1 MKRVLLSAAFVVLA
15 VSAAY
20 VQPRP
25 PMAAHFHHVHVNS
38 TDPAKTQEFYEK
50 TFGAQP
56 VRFKDKT
63 DALFTSRG
71 FILINKV
78 AQPPTDLEATAIR
91 HIGWAGVD
99 GPNEFARLKEAGAQF
114 HTPLT
119 PLGTNWFFYIFGPDR
134 EIAEVYTGDRNHLF
148 NHVHLSVDDVA
159 KTAGWYERALGMRFP
174 ASAKGPRPTDPNV
187 RWGSSAR
194 LDGVSFVLIYK
205 DHYYADSEHRLPV
218 GRQLQPTQ
226 GSPIDHI
233 AFSYENIAPEY
244 ERMRAAGITIAQP
257 IAERP
262 DGVKSFFV
270 TGPDAVSIEIV
281 EAKPIPDGLW
291 R

>member
-1 MKRVLLSAAFVVLA
+1 MNRVLMTLAFVVLA
-15 VSAAY
+15 VSVPF
-20 VQPRP
+20 VQQRGPAP
-25 PMAAHFHHVHVNS
+25 AHFHHVHVNS
-38 TDPAKTQEFYEK
+38 TDPARTQEFYEK

-56 VRFKDKT
+56 VKFKDRT

-78 AQPPTDLEATAIR
+78 AQPPKDLETTAIR

-99 GPNEFARLKEAGAQF
+99 GPNEFARLKEKGAQF

-119 PLGTNWFFYIFGPDR
+119 PLGSNWFFYLFGPDH
-134 EIAEVYTGDRNHLF
+134 EIAEIYTGDQNHLF
-148 NHVHLSVDDVA
+148 NHVHFSVDDVA
-159 KTAGWYERALGMRFP
+159 KTADWYERILGMKFP
-174 ASAKGPRPTDPNV
+174 ASAKGPRPSDPNA

-218 GRQLQPTQ
+218 GRQLQSTQ

-233 AFSYENIAPEY
+233 AFSYENIEPEFQ
-244 ERMRAAGITIAQP
+244 RMKAAGVTIAQP

-262 DGVKSFFV
+262 EGVKSFFI